1 MDEGTRKFIQI
12 IMKTDAMKPKGEECS
27 KEVELDGQN
36 SHIRNSEASAARRR
50 RHI

>member
-1 MDEGTRKFIQI
+1 M

-27 KEVELDGQN
+27 KEVELGGQN
-36 SHIRNSEASAARRR
+36 CQIRNSEVSTARRK